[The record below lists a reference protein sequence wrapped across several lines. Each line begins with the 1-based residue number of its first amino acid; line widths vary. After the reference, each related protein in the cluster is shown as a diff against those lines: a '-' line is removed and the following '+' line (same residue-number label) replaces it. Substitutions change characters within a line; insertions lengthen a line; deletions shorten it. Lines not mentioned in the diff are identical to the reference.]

1 MTPTEKLL
9 KDALD
14 RLMRQQNELMNTL
27 SERLNRLE
35 QENQQLKSLLEKSLD
50 ALK

>member
-1 MTPTEKLL
+1 MTPTEKFL

-14 RLMRQQNELMNTL
+14 RLVRQQNELMNTL
-27 SERLNRLE
+27 SERLSKLE

-50 ALK
+50 ALE

>member
-1 MTPTEKLL
+1 MTPTEKFL

-14 RLMRQQNELMNTL
+14 RLVRQQNELMNTL
-27 SERLNRLE
+27 SERLDRLE

>member
-14 RLMRQQNELMNTL
+14 RLVRQQDEVMSAL
-27 SERLNRLE
+27 SERLSKLE

>member
-1 MTPTEKLL
+1 MTPTEKFL

-14 RLMRQQNELMNTL
+14 RLVRQQNELMNTL
-27 SERLNRLE
+27 SERFSKLE

-50 ALK
+50 ALE